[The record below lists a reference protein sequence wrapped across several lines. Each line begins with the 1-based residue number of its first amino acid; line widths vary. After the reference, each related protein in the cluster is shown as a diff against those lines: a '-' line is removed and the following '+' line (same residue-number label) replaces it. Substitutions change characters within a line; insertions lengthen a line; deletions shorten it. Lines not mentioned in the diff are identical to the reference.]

1 MMDRSEISKFLKENQ
16 HKNKEQVLSSF
27 TNICITRGVK
37 LDKIGKL
44 IMDLRSY
51 PEWKWGE

>member
-1 MMDRSEISKFLKENQ
+1 MDREQISNFLLGEQAKEKDSVLADFAFFAV
-16 HKNKEQVLSSF
+16 KNNVP
-27 TNICITRGVK
+27 V
-37 LDKIGKL
+37 DKIGKL